1 MSNLDQKYFASKK
14 MVKKSVRNL
23 DQNISLQRNGVK
35 SVSNLD
41 QNNKNVGKSL

>member
-1 MSNLDQKYFASKK
+1 

-23 DQNISLQRNGVK
+23 GQNISLQRNGAE

-41 QNNKNVGKSL
+41 QNISLKKKWLKKA